1 MSAWKLLAPGYG
13 LLTGINCSHTANI
26 ILEQLAERVCTVLSL
41 FMYESAPFDCR
52 VAKFTLH
59 FQSPFSSWLNRYLR
73 RFLTI
78 GTSFILFT

>member
-41 FMYESAPFDCR
+41 FMYESASFDCR